1 MPSEATQAR
10 SHTKRTKPPP
20 DPRRSEVR
28 RIVILVSVFVVG
40 PALLLLLVGV
50 LVLAFGSVLR
60 DYFFG
65 VLILGLVL
73 AIMAGIAATF
83 VCLKREANLAR
94 LQTDFVSKVS
104 HDLRTPLTSIRMF
117 AETLQLGRAKSQ
129 QMSQQ
134 CLDALSTE
142 SARLSAMIDRLLGWA
157 RMEAGKRQY
166 RAEACRPSDIID
178 EAMAAFEPQRITEP
192 VQLEIDVPSAL
203 PEVFVDRSSIVEA
216 LLNLLQNAHRYT
228 KDDKRIQVRCRHEQ
242 RSAMLA
248 IFVDDNGPGIA
259 KREQH
264 RVFDM
269 FYRAEDPL
277 KRNLAGTGLGLAIVQ
292 HIVRGNGGSVS
303 VESELGHGSSF
314 RILLPIASA
323 TGL

>member
-1 MPSEATQAR
+1 
-10 SHTKRTKPPP
+10 
-20 DPRRSEVR
+20 
-28 RIVILVSVFVVG
+28 VFVVG
-40 PALLLLLVGV
+40 PALLLLSVGV

-65 VLILGLVL
+65 VLILGLVF
-73 AIMAGIAATF
+73 AIMAGIVATF

-117 AETLQLGRAKSQ
+117 VETLQLGRAKSQ
-129 QMSQQ
+129 ETSQQ
-134 CLDALSTE
+134 CLDVLSTE

-166 RAEACRPSDIID
+166 RAEVCRASDIID
-178 EAMAAFEPQRITEP
+178 AAIAAFEPQRITHP
-192 VQLEIDVPSAL
+192 VELDVDVPSDL
-203 PEVFVDRSSIVEA
+203 PDVFVDRYAIVEA

-228 KDDKRIQVRCRHEQ
+228 EDDKRIQVRCVYQQ
-242 RSAMLA
+242 RSATLA

-264 RVFDM
+264 RIFEM

-277 KRNLAGTGLGLAIVQ
+277 KRNLSGTGLGLAIVH
-292 HIVRGNGGSVS
+292 HIVRGNGGAVS
-303 VESELGHGSSF
+303 VESDLGHGSSF
-314 RILLPIASA
+314 RVLLPTAAVVGS
-323 TGL
+323 